1 MISLILSTTALG
13 LLLSDKSKKRISI
26 CNQLIGFCD
35 LLSMDL
41 SYTVNPINKIITK
54 IINNDRYKNLDFITQ
69 DCVKQKSVISSPLSA
84 AENEEISQFLY
95 SLGKSDIKSQLLLI
109 EAFREYV
116 SHSRCVY
123 REKHKKDSKLFVTFG
138 FFSGVVVSLLL
149 I

>member
-26 CNQLIGFCD
+26 CYQLISFCD

-41 SYTVNPINKIITK
+41 SYTVNPINKIISK
-54 IINNDRYKNLDFITQ
+54 IINNERYKNLDFITQ
-69 DCVKQKSVISSPLSA
+69 DCVKQKSTISSPLSN

-109 EAFREYV
+109 DSFKEYIN
-116 SHSRCVY
+116 HSLSIY
-123 REKHKKDSKLFVTFG
+123 RDKHKKDSKLFVTFG
-138 FFSGVVVSLLL
+138 FFGGVVVSLLL